1 MGIWKNIK
9 GWFRSTTD
17 FSVELD
23 REGAA
28 SRIRNNIWFRGA
40 NVWILAF
47 SIVIASVGLN
57 VNSTAVIIGAM
68 LISPLMGPIIGMG
81 FSMGTFDGKLMKD
94 ALRNLLIMFLVSL
107 AASAAYFFIS
117 PLSLVDPTELEA
129 RTSPTIYDVLIALF
143 GGLAG
148 MLENSRSERGTVLS
162 GVAIATAL
170 MPPLCTAGY
179 GLAHANAHFFF
190 GALFLF
196 LINTVFIIMATYV
209 MTKFLRFEPVA
220 FIDVKARKRTRN
232 IMTVVML
239 LILVPSTIS
248 AVQMVRVNQFEQKVQ
263 QFVKENR
270 IYGGRYMYDY
280 KVNGGWT
287 PTADIYLTGDP
298 LNENEKDILFRAAWA
313 CGVEKDRLTLH
324 EQNFGAGKAIDYEAV
339 TRDFFQRYEDELAAK
354 DARIESLEGELSQYE
369 RAEFDYLKIAREV
382 QGQFPGVR
390 EFTLGRGARLIPAR
404 DSLEK
409 SVVVTAFVDAAFKD
423 PQGFL
428 QWLKIRLD
436 AENVTLYLTSEPAV
450 ELPQAAPDNGEWF
463 DGSEEAEE

>member
-81 FSMGTFDGKLMKD
+81 FSMGTFDGQLMKD

-436 AENVTLYLTSEPAV
+436 AENVTLYLTGEPAV